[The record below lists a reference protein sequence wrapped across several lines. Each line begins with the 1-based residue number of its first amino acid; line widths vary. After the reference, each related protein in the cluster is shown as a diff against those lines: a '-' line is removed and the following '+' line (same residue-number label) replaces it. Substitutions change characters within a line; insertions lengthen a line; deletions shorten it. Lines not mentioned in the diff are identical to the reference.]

1 MYKVFFKKFFG
12 PKYGML
18 FIGLFLILMFTI
30 IGSTSTIELTAD
42 SFFLANSLLS
52 VILTFQTLTSKDN
65 AESFNRLF
73 TYPLN
78 ANEFKFKY
86 ITSLLVY
93 NILTRNLAIYSL
105 YITQN
110 PFDVFEFILF
120 LLSCIST
127 TLTMVAIFMLL
138 KTKRKLAIALATVA
152 GFYNLMVFGEN
163 NLLILYIISIVLSL
177 FIIIRLDYYTLRFI
191 KEIKNK
197 EVKTQTGNFFV
208 YIYRYFKFNK
218 SYIFSS
224 VSMLLLGC
232 MAFIGGKEFISE
244 NMIPSMLVLI
254 IYNVP
259 LSFVISINKDLQKK
273 IRSFPNQ
280 FKLFYFPYFLF
291 CLLINMLTISMF
303 FIVTNTFTIKFM
315 LIGLCL
321 SIENSILTTFL
332 EYKFPIK
339 NWNTETELWNHPRKY
354 IIISLLISQTAILS
368 TIF

>member
-12 PKYGML
+12 PNYGML
-18 FIGLFLILMFTI
+18 FIGLFLISIFAIL
-30 IGSTSTIELTAD
+30 GSTSTIDLTAD
-42 SFFLANSLLS
+42 SFFLANSLLT
-52 VILTFQTLTSKDN
+52 VILSFQTLTSKDN

-78 ANEFKFKY
+78 PGEFKFKY
-86 ITSLLVY
+86 ITSLLIY

-110 PFDVFEFILF
+110 SFKVFELILF

-127 TLTMVAIFMLL
+127 TLTMVAIFMLI
-138 KTKRKLAIALATVA
+138 KIKRKLAITLATIA
-152 GFYNLMVFGEN
+152 GFYNLMIFGEK
-163 NLLILYIISIVLSL
+163 NLLMLYIISIVLSL
-177 FIIIRLDYYTLRFI
+177 FIIIKVDYFTLRYV

-197 EVKTQTGNFFV
+197 EIKSQTGNFFV

-224 VSMLLLGC
+224 ISMLLLGC
-232 MAFIGGKEFISE
+232 MVFIGGKDFVSE
-244 NMIPSMLVLI
+244 DIIPSMLVLI

-273 IRSFPNQ
+273 IKSFPNQ

-291 CLLINMLTISMF
+291 CLLINIVTISLF
-303 FIVTNTFTIKFM
+303 FLATNTFTIKFM
-315 LIGLCL
+315 LIGFCL
-321 SIENSILTTFL
+321 SVENSILTTFL